1 MSISG
6 MSAQKRG
13 FLFLGFMLSFSIVI
27 YIAVA
32 ALVTSGRGIAVQPG
46 MQGVGVFFLVAGFLC
61 LAIALFIAPRE
72 GQDGSG
78 GAAMTAARVRG
89 KGFLALV
96 VSEMGAV
103 FGLVGTFATSRLSV
117 VLVLGG
123 GAIAANL
130 FWIVPQA
137 ARLIDASER
146 AAAER
151 PADAA

>member
-6 MSAQKRG
+6 MSAHKRG

-78 GAAMTAARVRG
+78 GAAMTAA
-89 KGFLALV
+89 
-96 VSEMGAV
+96 
-103 FGLVGTFATSRLSV
+103 
-117 VLVLGG
+117 
-123 GAIAANL
+123 
-130 FWIVPQA
+130 
-137 ARLIDASER
+137 
-146 AAAER
+146 
-151 PADAA
+151 